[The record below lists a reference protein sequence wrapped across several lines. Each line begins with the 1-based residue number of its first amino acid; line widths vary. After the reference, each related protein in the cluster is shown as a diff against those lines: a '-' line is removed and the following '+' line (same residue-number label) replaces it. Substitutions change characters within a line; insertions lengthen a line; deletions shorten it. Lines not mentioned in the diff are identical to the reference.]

1 MIIWDIKKDTVDKYY
16 TISVLHSSIFS
27 QISEIEQ
34 NLNNLFTLGQH
45 ENSKLILLKNYQ
57 THDKR

>member
-27 QISEIEQ
+27 QISEKSGFFPTWE
-34 NLNNLFTLGQH
+34 
-45 ENSKLILLKNYQ
+45 
-57 THDKR
+57 